1 MCEEKVEGNS
11 GCFFLFWLWFSLHQC
26 DWGIKKDEKQ
36 CGCFSTFAFK
46 REVSTN
52 LVLKR
57 EEKMGKMLLA
67 LIEDSGYLKGKMSLF
82 LINPNVP
89 TAKFSLHY
97 AWGDWECEDGY
108 KISITCFKNTF
119 YLVYMFIY
127 RETIYYWLPR
137 DLFRLKPL
145 STFHF
150 AHLHMNWI

>member
-1 MCEEKVEGNS
+1 M
-11 GCFFLFWLWFSLHQC
+11 FFSFLALVFFASMRL
-26 DWGIKKDEKQ
+26 GYKKKDEKQ

-97 AWGDWECEDGY
+97 AWGD
-108 KISITCFKNTF
+108 
-119 YLVYMFIY
+119 
-127 RETIYYWLPR
+127 
-137 DLFRLKPL
+137 
-145 STFHF
+145 
-150 AHLHMNWI
+150 